1 MRPGLGAEDYNPGM
15 APPLSDTDADAAR
28 VHLELLRAA
37 SPSRRLRLAFSLSRT
52 TMSLARA
59 GLARAFP
66 DAPPEEVGLRF
77 VALNY
82 GSDLAREVRSR
93 LARSGEPAADHEPE
107 RGS

>member
-1 MRPGLGAEDYNPGM
+1 VKYG
-15 APPLSDTDADAAR
+15 LSDTDPEAER

-52 TMSLARA
+52 AMSLSRA

-66 DAPPEEVGLRF
+66 GASPEEIGLRF

-82 GSDLAREVRSR
+82 GSELAEEVRSY
-93 LARSGEPAADHEPE
+93 LARSRQSDRTATEP
-107 RGS
+107 RS